1 MYDVNRIRQD
11 FPILKREIHGKPLVY
26 LDNAA
31 TTQKPQAVIDALT
44 NYYTR
49 TNANVHRGIHTL
61 AEEATAGYELARK
74 TTAEFIGAKIPESI
88 VFTRNTTEAIN
99 LVAYAWAR
107 RTLKAGDEVV
117 LSVMEH
123 HSNLVPWQII
133 AGETGAKLRFAE
145 ITEDG
150 HLDIEDFHRL
160 LTEHTRLVA
169 ITHMSNVLGTIT
181 PVAEL
186 AKAAHAY
193 GALLL
198 VDGAQSVP
206 HMPVNVQ
213 ELDCD
218 FLCFSA
224 HKMMGPTGI
233 GALYAKEEILDA
245 MEPFQGGGEMIREVR
260 LDQTTWNAIPW
271 RFEAGTPNIAD
282 AIAWTAAF
290 EYLTNLGMDQV
301 RAHEMELTGYAIKRL
316 SELDGITI
324 YGPAAAEDRGGVAA
338 FNLADVHPHDVGTA
352 LDQYGVAI
360 RAGHHC
366 AQPLHRRLDIGSS
379 ARASFYVYNT
389 KQEVDAL
396 IEALVKTQE
405 FFGRVTGSA
414 RRSV

>member
-1 MYDVNRIRQD
+1 MIDVARIRQD
-11 FPILKREIHGKPLVY
+11 FPILKREVHGKPLVY

-44 NYYTR
+44 NYYTQY
-49 TNANVHRGIHTL
+49 NANVHRGIHTM
-61 AEEATAGYELARK
+61 AEEATAAYENARK
-74 TTAEFIGAKIPESI
+74 TTATFIGANAAENV
-88 VFTRNTTEAIN
+88 VFTLNTTEAIN
-99 LVAYAWAR
+99 LVAYAWGR
-107 RTLKAGDEVV
+107 RNLKPGDEVI

-133 AGETGAKLRFAE
+133 AGDTGAKLRFVD

-150 HLDIEDFHRL
+150 YLDIQGFHKL
-160 LTEHTRLVA
+160 LNERTKLVA
-169 ITHMSNVLGTIT
+169 LTHMSNVLGTIT
-181 PVAEL
+181 PIADI

-198 VDGAQSVP
+198 VDAAQSVP
-206 HMPVNVQ
+206 HMAVDVQ

-218 FLCFSA
+218 FLCFSG

-233 GALYAKEEILDA
+233 GALYGKEEVLDA
-245 MEPFQGGGEMIREVR
+245 MGPFMGGGEMIREVR
-260 LDQTTWNAIPW
+260 LEQTSWNVPPW

-290 EYLTNLGMDQV
+290 DYLNNLGMDKV
-301 RAHEMELTGYAIKRL
+301 RAHEMELTAYAMKRL
-316 SELDGITI
+316 SEIEGITI
-324 YGPAAAEDRGGVAA
+324 YGPKAIEDRGGVAA
-338 FNLADVHPHDVGTA
+338 FNLPGIHPHDVGTA

-366 AQPLHRRLDIGSS
+366 AQPLHRRLKIDSS

-389 KQEVDAL
+389 KEEIDAF
-396 IEALVKTQE
+396 IEALNKTQE
-405 FFGRVTGSA
+405 FFGRVTGSS

>member
-1 MYDVNRIRQD
+1 MYDVARIRLD
-11 FPILKREIHGKPLVY
+11 FPILKREVRGKPLVY

-44 NYYTR
+44 NYYTQY
-49 TNANVHRGIHTL
+49 NANVHRGIHTM
-61 AEEATAGYELARK
+61 AEEATAAYEQARNAAA
-74 TTAEFIGAKIPESI
+74 TFIGAKAAENV

-99 LVAYAWAR
+99 LVAYAWGR
-107 RTLKAGDEVV
+107 RNLKPGDEVI

-133 AGETGAKLRFAE
+133 AGDTGAKLRFVD

-150 HLDIEDFHRL
+150 YLDIQGFHKL
-160 LTEHTRLVA
+160 LNERTKLVA
-169 ITHMSNVLGTIT
+169 LTHMSNVLGTIT
-181 PVAEL
+181 PIADI
-186 AKAAHAY
+186 ARAAHAY

-206 HMPVNVQ
+206 HMAVNVQ

-218 FLCFSA
+218 FLCFSG

-233 GALYAKEEILDA
+233 GALYGKEEVLDA
-245 MEPFQGGGEMIREVR
+245 MEPFMGGGEMIREVR
-260 LDQTTWNAIPW
+260 LEQTSWNVPPW

-290 EYLTNLGMDQV
+290 DYLSNLGMDKV
-301 RAHEMELTGYAIKRL
+301 RAHEMELTAYAMKRL
-316 SELDGITI
+316 SEIERITL
-324 YGPAAAEDRGGVAA
+324 YGPKAIEDRGGVAA
-338 FNLADVHPHDVGTA
+338 FNLPGIHPHDVGTA

-366 AQPLHRRLDIGSS
+366 AQPLHRRLKIDSS

-389 KQEVDAL
+389 KEEIDAF
-396 IEALVKTQE
+396 IEGLMNTQE
-405 FFGRVTGSA
+405 FFGRVTGSS
-414 RRSV
+414 RRSL